1 LKNERISILKITKKS
16 LIILATTLTLS
27 GAILNSQTAYADGF
41 TVGTSRSSFDDVV
54 NREDGVTTRK
64 VIVTLSKEEK
74 DREKK
79 GPRRQKRGGAK
90 DRARFGSR
98 ASRHRDRR

>member
-1 LKNERISILKITKKS
+1 MKITKKS

-74 DREKK
+74 DRQAKELLDKK
-79 GPRRQKRGGAK
+79 K
-90 DRARFGSR
+90 S
-98 ASRHRDRR
+98 